1 MPASLSFDTTRW
13 SVIAAARGTDP
24 EAARAALSTLCEAY
38 WYPLY
43 AFIRRWGADPD
54 AARDLTQAFLT
65 SLLERR
71 DIEQVR
77 PERGRF
83 RTFLLAS
90 VKHFLLNEA
99 VRSRAMKRGGGVP
112 LLPLAFDEAEGRY
125 QFEPVDETTPETLY
139 ERRWALTVLERV
151 IATVQAKWHDAGRDA
166 EFGLL
171 KASLLG
177 EGPSGGYAA
186 AAHEL
191 LDFADP
197 FELGQQRLHLGVV
210 RTLRLHRAEQGGRL
224 LEVAGL
230 QARQPGGKPRLQQSL
245 GAERLQRRILRV
257 AREQFVGDGRGARE
271 VARVEQRLQAALVR
285 AGQMQPDRERRDQ
298 HRER

>member
-1 MPASLSFDTTRW
+1 LYDSATLSFDTTRW
-13 SVIAAARGTDP
+13 SVIAAARGADP

-54 AARDLTQAFLT
+54 AARDLTQGFFA

-90 VKHFLLNEA
+90 AKHFLLNEA
-99 VRSRAMKRGGGVP
+99 ARSRATKRGGGVP
-112 LLPLAFDEAEGRY
+112 PIPLAFDDAEGRY
-125 QFEPVDETTPETLY
+125 QFEPADETTPETLY

-151 IATVQAKWHDAGRDA
+151 IAMVQAKWRHAGRGA
-166 EFGLL
+166 EFDVL

-177 EGPSGGYAA
+177 EGPPGGYAA
-186 AAHEL
+186 AANTLGTTEGAVKVAVHRLRKTFRTEL
-191 LDFADP
+191 RAAIAETVSNPADVDE
-197 FELGQQRLHLGVV
+197 ELNYLERA
-210 RTLRLHRAEQGGRL
+210 LR
-224 LEVAGL
+224 
-230 QARQPGGKPRLQQSL
+230 S
-245 GAERLQRRILRV
+245 
-257 AREQFVGDGRGARE
+257 
-271 VARVEQRLQAALVR
+271 
-285 AGQMQPDRERRDQ
+285 
-298 HRER
+298 

>member
-1 MPASLSFDTTRW
+1 MSFDTTRW
-13 SVIAAARGTDP
+13 SVIAAAAGQDSV
-24 EAARAALSTLCEAY
+24 AARDALSTLCEAY

-71 DIEQVR
+71 DIEQLR

-99 VRSRAMKRGGGVP
+99 VRSRAMKRGGGVA

-125 QFEPVDETTPETLY
+125 QFEPADATTPETLY

-151 IATVQAKWHDAGRDA
+151 IATVQAKWRNTGRGA
-166 EFGLL
+166 EFDVL

-177 EGPSGGYAA
+177 EGPPGGYAA
-186 AAHEL
+186 AAQQLGTTEGAVKVAVHRLRRTFRAQLREAIAETVSDASEVEEEL
-191 LDFADP
+191 KYLERA
-197 FELGQQRLHLGVV
+197 
-210 RTLRLHRAEQGGRL
+210 LRA
-224 LEVAGL
+224 
-230 QARQPGGKPRLQQSL
+230 
-245 GAERLQRRILRV
+245 
-257 AREQFVGDGRGARE
+257 
-271 VARVEQRLQAALVR
+271 
-285 AGQMQPDRERRDQ
+285 
-298 HRER
+298 